1 MGGNSDSTSSVQQ
14 FHSLSVEALRREE
27 EERGAHSVQAVSS
40 YGWLNQLFVT
50 LLLRPREVYQ
60 PLESQGGGRGWH
72 SLSEGSS
79 VRGPSV
85 SCVPRGSVCAFT
97 SGMWSLARHV
107 PTLLTVQWAWKWVWV
122 WVWLLLCQSTSLP
135 LLLQTFSLEVGG
147 GNTWSRTG
155 PS

>member
-27 EERGAHSVQAVSS
+27 EERGAHSVQAMSS

-60 PLESQGGGRGWH
+60 PLESQGGGRGCQRAAVCMARLCLVSHEGLCAH
-72 SLSEGSS
+72 SLLGC
-79 VRGPSV
+79 GHWPDI
-85 SCVPRGSVCAFT
+85 
-97 SGMWSLARHV
+97 V

-135 LLLQTFSLEVGG
+135 LPLQTFALEVGG